1 MGLISEER
9 RVKSEER
16 REKSEERREKSE
28 ERKEKS
34 EEIME
39 QFAYRNL
46 IAYQKDKEVVM
57 QTYVER
63 DGQPR

>member
-16 REKSEERREKSE
+16 
-28 ERKEKS
+28 
-34 EEIME
+34 ME
-39 QFAYRNL
+39 QLAYRNL
-46 IAYQKDKEVVM
+46 IVYQKGKEVVM